1 MLAAFENVTFGYA
14 GVPVVR
20 DVSFTLHERERVGF
34 LGGNGEGK
42 TTILKLLTGELT
54 PDSGT
59 VIRKRDLSLG
69 YLEQSGGFTADATVY
84 GAMEEVFEEDR
95 RLLARLKETELAMA
109 HADEAEMRVLA
120 ARQESLARRISAR
133 DSYHTD
139 VRIRTVLNGMGF
151 AEAYAQN
158 VATMS
163 GGERTK
169 LKLCRLL
176 LEEPELLVLDEPT
189 NHLDVST
196 LFWLEDYLSS
206 YKGALLI
213 VSHDRYFLD
222 RLTSRTLELDRGK
235 LSSYKGNYSR
245 YKTLKEEE
253 RKVEERAYEK
263 QQEEIRKLRTYVEK
277 NIVRA
282 TTASSAQ
289 SRVKQLE
296 KMEVLEKPLA
306 PKRPPVFRF
315 SYDDTPYECVLRAEG
330 FDLAVGGKTLLKDV
344 SFSLMRGQKCA
355 ILGDNGTGK
364 TTLLKF
370 LLSKDA
376 RVARGRFVRIAYYDQ
391 ENAQLDPAERV
402 LDAFWGVHRGMSRT
416 DAQSLLA
423 RTGLDAED
431 MEKKVCEL
439 SGGLKAKLALA
450 LLQAERG
457 NVLVLDEPT
466 NHLDLP
472 ARESLEEALA
482 AFDGTVLFVSH
493 DRRFIETIAD
503 RIVYLENGAI
513 TSFAGGYADFLA
525 QRRNASPPPMSAA
538 EPPKERAAAGYRSKE
553 ERAREAQKRARIR
566 EIETRLAA
574 LEEEQA
580 ALTEELAA
588 CGRDFRRAQEVTDR
602 LAALSAESEA
612 LYEEYGGLID

>member
-14 GVPVVR
+14 GVPVVEN
-20 DVSFTLHERERVGF
+20 VSFTLHEKERVGF

-42 TTILKLLTGELT
+42 TTILKLLTGALA
-54 PDSGT
+54 PDAGSI
-59 VIRKRDLSLG
+59 VRKRDLTLG
-69 YLEQSGGFTADATVY
+69 YLEQTGGFTADCTVY

-95 RLLARLKETELAMA
+95 RLLERLKETELAMA
-109 HADEAEMRVLA
+109 HADEAEMRILS
-120 ARQESLARRISAR
+120 ARHESLTKRIAAR

-139 VRIRTVLNGMGF
+139 VRIRTVLGGMGF
-151 AEAYAQN
+151 EGMYAQN

-189 NHLDVST
+189 NHLDMST

-222 RLTSRTLELDRGK
+222 RLTSRTLELENGK
-235 LSSYKGNYSR
+235 LTSYKGSYSR
-245 YKTLKEEE
+245 YKVLREEE
-253 RKVEERAYEK
+253 RKAEERAYEK

-296 KMEVLEKPLA
+296 KMEVLERPRA
-306 PKRPPVFRF
+306 PKRQPVFRF
-315 SYDDTPYECVLRAEG
+315 TYDDTPYERILSAEH
-330 FDLAVGGKTLLKDV
+330 FDLTVEGKTLLKDA
-344 SFSLMRGQKCA
+344 SFTLMRGQKCA

-370 LLSKDA
+370 LLSADPRVTRA
-376 RVARGRFVRIAYYDQ
+376 RFARIAYYDQ
-391 ENAQLDPAERV
+391 ENARLDPSERV
-402 LDAFWGVHRGMSRT
+402 LDAFWGVYRSMSRT

-423 RTGLDAED
+423 RTGLAAED
-431 MEKKVCEL
+431 MEKKVGEL

-472 ARESLEEALA
+472 ARESLEAALA

-493 DRRFIETIAD
+493 DRRFIEAIAD
-503 RIVYLENGAI
+503 RIVYLENASL
-513 TSFAGGYADFLA
+513 TDFAGNYADFIA
-525 QRRNASPPPMSAA
+525 RRRAA
-538 EPPKERAAAGYRSKE
+538 PVPTPEKAPKEQRTAGYRSRE
-553 ERAREAQKRARIR
+553 ERAKEAQRRSRVK

-574 LEEEQA
+574 IEAEQA
-580 ALTEELAA
+580 ALTEELGA
-588 CGRDFRRAQEVTDR
+588 CGRDFRRAQETTER
-602 LAALSAESEA
+602 LAALSEESEA
-612 LYEEYGGLID
+612 LYEEYGALID